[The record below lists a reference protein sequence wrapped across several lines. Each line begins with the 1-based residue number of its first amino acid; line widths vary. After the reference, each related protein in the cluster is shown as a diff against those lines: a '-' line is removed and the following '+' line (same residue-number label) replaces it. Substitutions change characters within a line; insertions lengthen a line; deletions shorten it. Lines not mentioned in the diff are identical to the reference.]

1 MVMWLIMMMAWEEFK
16 NQHGSDHEIL
26 CSTDLWLVDLPLGIH
41 GLFFHDM
48 FDRLCEKSSKLCDF
62 MVIFFGRESDES
74 ECSKHVSTSCNIFM
88 DFPEWRPIVKHS
100 WRLKHRRWSMLYSI
114 RSHTSTNQFSMLS
127 QMMGLHRVKW
137 KHGEVVILLVIKMI
151 LCANYETNS
160 TFSNKTKFLGV
171 PLSCSYHPMDEFW
184 IFNSR
189 FFNGLAES
197 ILPLFIER
205 ILTAIRTDDIH
216 LLATTVIALSIFWL
230 TPLITGWLWHR
241 YFWGILLVER
251 NATIQSRILSWY
263 RLMSYDS
270 ALRYGITR
278 LYSIVYKW
286 SEE

>member
-114 RSHTSTNQFSMLS
+114 RSHTSTNQFSIAS
-127 QMMGLHRVKW
+127 QMMDHHQVKW
-137 KHGEVVILLVIKMI
+137 KLGELVILRVINSPFEYKLWNRLNPSQQNQVCGPISILLV
-151 LCANYETNS
+151 
-160 TFSNKTKFLGV
+160 
-171 PLSCSYHPMDEFW
+171 PLH
-184 IFNSR
+184 
-189 FFNGLAES
+189 
-197 ILPLFIER
+197 
-205 ILTAIRTDDIH
+205 
-216 LLATTVIALSIFWL
+216 
-230 TPLITGWLWHR
+230 GWVLD
-241 YFWGILLVER
+241 F
-251 NATIQSRILSWY
+251 
-263 RLMSYDS
+263 
-270 ALRYGITR
+270 
-278 LYSIVYKW
+278 
-286 SEE
+286 